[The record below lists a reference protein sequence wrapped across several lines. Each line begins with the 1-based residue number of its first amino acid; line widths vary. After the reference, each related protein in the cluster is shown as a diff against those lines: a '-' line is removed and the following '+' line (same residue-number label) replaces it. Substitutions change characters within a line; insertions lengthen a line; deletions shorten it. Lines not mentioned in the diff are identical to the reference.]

1 MNTDLTAST
10 PTSSAPL
17 KLSVV
22 KRQAQILAHW
32 CGLPTALSQ
41 EITARAYSATSWQAL
56 LGVKEFVPD
65 EALVDA
71 AGSGLDLLEERYTL
85 LAELLAKQLNV
96 DRSHGL
102 ALAAAWQP
110 TALRPSFLHQMHLR
124 RLSHLSRMQPNEES
138 LEIRQI
144 FEAPGLL
151 ELGVVPALA
160 LAFNELLLVLVPR
173 ARLTRFVSKASV
185 LVREPGTPQAEYRH
199 SYPTLHSV
207 WQAHVDNHK
216 TQLNIHSLIKERS
229 RLGRAL
235 SKMNVSALGEQAG
248 QVALLVEQAEKT
260 GPVKA
265 KSAWPCPALDPV
277 ELAQAFANRF
287 PWRAPDYGGIAPAQE
302 HVFWSKRLPGFILQG
317 VVTPAGIFFNAE
329 IEEPYLGNALVLHSQ
344 VPAGEGILDYF
355 EASRDCAVPGF
366 YLVKRRNQLRGN
378 APLPGMTEELAE
390 EIRVLTGLEGGG
402 HLVASVYEFI
412 GSEAGLA
419 LTKWVATFH
428 TRALNA
434 GGRGYPAYVGD
445 WLLHAQLRME
455 FELVHASASRPAST
469 QV

>member
-1 MNTDLTAST
+1 MRFS
-10 PTSSAPL
+10 PSAPL
-17 KLSVV
+17 QLSMV
-22 KRQAQILAHW
+22 KRQAKVLALW
-32 CGLPTALSQ
+32 CGLPPALSQ

-65 EALVDA
+65 EALVAADEA
-71 AGSGLDLLEERYTL
+71 AGRGLDLLEGRYAL

-96 DRSHGL
+96 ERPHSL

-110 TALRPSFLHQMHLR
+110 TALRPSFLHQLHLR
-124 RLSHLSRMQPNEES
+124 RQSRLRPNEES

-151 ELGVVPALA
+151 ELEVVPALA
-160 LAFNELLLVLVPR
+160 LDLKELFLVLVPR

-185 LVREPGTPQAEYRH
+185 LVLEPGTPQGEYRH
-199 SYPTLHSV
+199 SSPALHSA
-207 WQAHVDNHK
+207 WQTHMDNPK
-216 TQLNIHSLIKERS
+216 TLLNVHSLIKERS
-229 RLGRAL
+229 RLARAL

-248 QVALLVEQAEKT
+248 QVRLLVEQAEKA
-260 GPVKA
+260 GPVKT
-265 KSAWPCPALDPV
+265 KSAWPCPVLDPV
-277 ELAQAFANRF
+277 ELAQAFATRF
-287 PWRAPDYGGIAPAQE
+287 PWRAQDFPGVAPGQE

-317 VVTPAGIFFNAE
+317 AVTPAGICFNAE
-329 IEEPYLGNALVLHSQ
+329 IEEPYLGNTLMLHSQ
-344 VPAGEGILDYF
+344 APAGEGVLDYF
-355 EASRDCAVPGF
+355 EASRDCAAPGF
-366 YLVKRRNQLRGN
+366 YLVKRRNQLRGKV
-378 APLPGMTEELAE
+378 PLPGMTEALAE

-412 GSEAGLA
+412 SSEAGLA

-455 FELVHASASRPAST
+455 FELLHAPL
-469 QV
+469 